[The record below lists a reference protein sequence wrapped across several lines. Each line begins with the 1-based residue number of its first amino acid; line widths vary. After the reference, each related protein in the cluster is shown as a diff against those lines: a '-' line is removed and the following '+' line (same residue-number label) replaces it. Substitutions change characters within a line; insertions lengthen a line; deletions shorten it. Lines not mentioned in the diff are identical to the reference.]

1 MNNDYE
7 LLYMTGEDKEL
18 VEQLLYKKYKNLI
31 YWKAR
36 KYSSSS
42 IFFED
47 YLNEAIL
54 ALYEA
59 IDNYQDK
66 YKFTTYLNTYIDR
79 SLSNYRKSLSRKK
92 HKILNEAI
100 SIDNEEITKINILQD
115 NKNNPETKIFD
126 ESNYNKI
133 KNKIINKLTWQEE
146 LVFLLKEQNYTN
158 KEISEITDNKLKTV
172 YNIIKRIQRKMSKV
186 VSNYNN

>member
-7 LLYMTGEDKEL
+7 LLYMTGENKEL
-18 VEQLLYKKYKNLI
+18 VECLLYKKYKNLI

-47 YLNEAIL
+47 YLNEAML
-54 ALYEA
+54 AFYEA

-66 YKFTTYLNTYIDR
+66 YKFTTYLNSCIDR
-79 SLSNYRKSLSRKK
+79 SLLNLRKSLNIKRN
-92 HKILNEAI
+92 KILNESL
-100 SIDNEEITKINILQD
+100 SIDDVDITKTIIESED
-115 NKNNPETKIFD
+115 KNNPEKLLIEQF
-126 ESNYNKI
+126 NYNELKS
-133 KNKIINKLTWQEE
+133 KIINNLTWEEE

-158 KEISEITDNKLKTV
+158 KEISEVTDNKLKTV
-172 YNIIKRIQRKMSKV
+172 YNIINRIQRKMSKV
-186 VSNYNN
+186 VSNYNI

>member
-7 LLYMTGEDKEL
+7 LLYMAGEDKEL

-54 ALYEA
+54 AFYEA
-59 IDNYQDK
+59 VDNYQDK
-66 YKFTTYLNTYIDR
+66 YKFITYLNTCIDR
-79 SLSNYRKSLSRKK
+79 NLLNLRKALNRKRYK
-92 HKILNEAI
+92 TLNE
-100 SIDNEEITKINILQD
+100 SIGIEDVDITKTIIEVED
-115 NKNNPETKIFD
+115 KNNPEKLLIE
-126 ESNYNKI
+126 ESNYNEL
-133 KNKIINKLTWQEE
+133 KNKIINNLTWEEE

-158 KEISEITDNKLKTV
+158 KEISEVTDNKLKTV
-172 YNIIKRIQRKMSKV
+172 YNIINRIQRKMSKI
-186 VSNYNN
+186 VSN